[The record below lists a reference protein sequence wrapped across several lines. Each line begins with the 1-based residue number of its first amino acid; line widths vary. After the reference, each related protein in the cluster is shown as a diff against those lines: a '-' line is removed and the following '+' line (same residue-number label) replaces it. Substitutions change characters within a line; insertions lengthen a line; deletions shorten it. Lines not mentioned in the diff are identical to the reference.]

1 MYIQVVFVVYIP
13 FTWTAQHFELKHS
26 FQKNIVCIALI
37 DRLRQLG
44 WDGMCHVL
52 FQILAGMPPR
62 PQLTRDQRNF
72 VLLEYAKKKGGKKFF
87 QGLFA
92 AFQIKFPGARV
103 PDETTV
109 RRLYKKQSENG
120 TVNNCN
126 SKSSPGASYSGRR
139 RSGRSPQNIAGAKAV
154 MDRDATK
161 RLGDATVS
169 PVSSARRNVLAVTKS
184 TWSRIKLELR

>member
-1 MYIQVVFVVYIP
+1 M
-13 FTWTAQHFELKHS
+13 
-26 FQKNIVCIALI
+26 I
-37 DRLRQLG
+37 DQLG
-44 WDGMCHVL
+44 SNGMCHVL

-72 VLLEYAKKKGGKKFF
+72 VLLEYAKKKGGKNFF

-92 AFQIKFPGARV
+92 AYQVKFPGARV

-109 RRLYKKQSENG
+109 RRLYQKQKQNG